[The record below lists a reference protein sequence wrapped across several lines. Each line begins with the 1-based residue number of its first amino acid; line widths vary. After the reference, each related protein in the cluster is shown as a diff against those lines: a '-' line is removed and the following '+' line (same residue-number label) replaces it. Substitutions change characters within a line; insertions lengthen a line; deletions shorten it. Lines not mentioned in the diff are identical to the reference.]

1 MWKSKEV
8 INEKGRTIRTMIC
21 QNSEPENSKWGEF
34 VSENGPCENWVPVS
48 ESATAVLC
56 PDCTARSVNM
66 IKK

>member
-1 MWKSKEV
+1 
-8 INEKGRTIRTMIC
+8 MIC